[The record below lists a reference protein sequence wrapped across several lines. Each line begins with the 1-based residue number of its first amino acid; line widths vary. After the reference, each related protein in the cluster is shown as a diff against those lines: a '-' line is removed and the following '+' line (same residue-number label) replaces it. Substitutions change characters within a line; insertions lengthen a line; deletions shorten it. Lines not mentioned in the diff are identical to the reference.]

1 MSLGPV
7 TLDLEGL
14 ELTAEE
20 RELLRHPAVGGVIL
34 FSRNYRDPDQLAAL
48 TTAIH
53 ALREPRLLI
62 SVDQEGGRVQR
73 CREGLTRLPPAAR
86 FGQLARRHPQHA
98 RQAAEAVGWLMAA
111 ELRVLGVDFSFAP
124 VLDLDRGVSGVIGDR
139 AFADTINGVSDLAR
153 AWCEGARAAGMASVG
168 KHFPGHGGVAADSH
182 AELPSDDR
190 RFEAIAMEDLVPFE
204 RLIRHGLEAVM
215 PAHVLYP
222 HVDARPA
229 GFSPY
234 WLKEILR
241 GQLAFQG
248 VIFSDDLNM
257 GAAAAGGGYA
267 DRARAALDAGCDIL
281 LICNNRPAAL
291 EMVDALRHYDDP
303 TIHLRCLR
311 MHGRGSL
318 DRAHLHLD
326 PRWQQGVRE
335 VGALEEAV
343 SLDLGL

>member
-7 TLDLEGL
+7 MLDLAGL

-53 ALREPRLLI
+53 ALREPCLLI
-62 SVDQEGGRVQR
+62 GVDQEGGRVQR

-190 RFEAIAMEDLVPFE
+190 RFEAIEMEDLVPFE

-222 HVDARPA
+222 HVDPRPA
-229 GFSPY
+229 GFSPF

-311 MHGRGSL
+311 MHGRGGL

>member
-7 TLDLEGL
+7 MLDLAGL

-62 SVDQEGGRVQR
+62 GVDQEGGRVQR

-139 AFADTINGVSDLAR
+139 AFADNINGVSDLAR

-190 RFEAIAMEDLVPFE
+190 RFEEIEMEDLVPFE

-229 GFSPY
+229 GFSPF

-311 MHGRGSL
+311 MHGRGGL

-343 SLDLGL
+343 SLDLDL

>member
-7 TLDLEGL
+7 MLDLAGL

-62 SVDQEGGRVQR
+62 GVDQEGGRVQR

-182 AELPSDDR
+182 AKLPSDDR
-190 RFEAIAMEDLVPFE
+190 RFEEIEMEDLVPFE

-229 GFSPY
+229 GFSPF

-311 MHGRGSL
+311 MHGRGGL

-343 SLDLGL
+343 SLDLDL